1 MIYCIQGTITHI
13 DSPWLTLL
21 TPGGVGYEIEC
32 TQQLIQNHQLNDKTT
47 VYTQMIV
54 REDAQLLYGF
64 ASQEEKEAFKTLIK
78 VSGVGPKMAINLLS
92 SLSLADLVLAVQNK
106 TPQVLLNC
114 KGVGKKVAEK
124 IVVEC
129 QNRFTNW
136 VLPMQQSTPDQTYA
150 SRAQQDALA
159 ALIALGYRQPQI
171 NPKIE
176 KALSEGMTDTSEI
189 VRFVLSELQPQ

>member
-1 MIYCIQGTITHI
+1 MIYCIQGTVIYI
-13 DSPWLTLL
+13 DSPWLTLM

-32 TQQLIQNHQLNDKTT
+32 TQQLLQTKQLNDQATI
-47 VYTQMIV
+47 YTQMIV

-64 ASQEEKEAFKTLIK
+64 ASQEEKEAFRTLIK

-92 SLSLADLVLAVQNK
+92 SLSLADLILAIQNK
-106 TPQVLLNC
+106 TPQILLNC

-129 QNRFTNW
+129 QNRFTNI
-136 VLPMQQSTPDQTYA
+136 VLPIQAPPQQSHPIRQ
-150 SRAQQDALA
+150 QQDALA

-171 NPKIE
+171 TPQLE
-176 KALSEGMTDTSEI
+176 KASTAGIEDTSEI

>member
-1 MIYCIQGTITHI
+1 MIYCIQGTVIDI
-13 DSPWLTLL
+13 DSPWLTLM

-32 TQQLIQNHQLNDKTT
+32 TQLLLQTKQLNDQATI
-47 VYTQMIV
+47 YTQMIV

-64 ASQEEKEAFKTLIK
+64 ASQEEKEAFRTLIK

-92 SLSLADLVLAVQNK
+92 SISLADLILAIQNK
-106 TPQVLLNC
+106 TPQILLNC

-129 QNRFTNW
+129 QNRFTNV
-136 VLPMQQSTPDQTYA
+136 VLPMQTSPQQSPHIRQ
-150 SRAQQDALA
+150 QQDALA

-171 NPKIE
+171 SPQLE
-176 KALSEGMTDTSEI
+176 KALASGIEDTSEI

>member
-1 MIYCIQGTITHI
+1 MIYCIQGTVIDI
-13 DSPWLTLL
+13 DSPWLTLM

-32 TQQLIQNHQLNDKTT
+32 TQLLLQTKQLNDQATI
-47 VYTQMIV
+47 YTQMIV

-64 ASQEEKEAFKTLIK
+64 ASQEEKEAFRTLIK

-92 SLSLADLVLAVQNK
+92 SISLSDLILAIQNK
-106 TPQVLLNC
+106 TPQILVNC

-129 QNRFTNW
+129 QNRFTH
-136 VLPMQQSTPDQTYA
+136 LTFPIQQAPQQPSAMRQ
-150 SRAQQDALA
+150 QQDALA

-171 NPKIE
+171 SPQLE
-176 KALSEGMTDTSEI
+176 KALASGIEDTSEI

>member
-1 MIYCIQGTITHI
+1 MIYCIQGTITYI
-13 DSPWLTLL
+13 DSPWLILM

-32 TQQLIQNHQLNDKTT
+32 TQQLLQTKQLNDQATI
-47 VYTQMIV
+47 YTQMIV

-64 ASQEEKEAFKTLIK
+64 ASQEEKEAFRTLIK

-92 SLSLADLVLAVQNK
+92 SLSLADLILAIQNK
-106 TPQVLLNC
+106 TPQILVNC

-129 QNRFTNW
+129 QNRFTHLT
-136 VLPMQQSTPDQTYA
+136 LPLQSQPQQPSAMRY
-150 SRAQQDALA
+150 QQDALA
-159 ALIALGYRQPQI
+159 ALIALGYKQPQI
-171 NPKIE
+171 TPQLE
-176 KALSEGMTDTSEI
+176 KALNSGIEDTSEI

>member
-1 MIYCIQGTITHI
+1 MIYCIQGTVIDI
-13 DSPWLTLL
+13 DSPWLTLM

-32 TQQLIQNHQLNDKTT
+32 TQLLLQTKQLNDQATI
-47 VYTQMIV
+47 YTQMIV

-64 ASQEEKEAFKTLIK
+64 ASQEEKEAFRTLIK

-92 SLSLADLVLAVQNK
+92 SISLADLILAIQNK
-106 TPQVLLNC
+106 TPQILVNC

-129 QNRFTNW
+129 QNRFTH
-136 VLPMQQSTPDQTYA
+136 LTFPIQQAPQQPSAMRQ
-150 SRAQQDALA
+150 QQDALA

-171 NPKIE
+171 SPQLE
-176 KALSEGMTDTSEI
+176 KALASGIEDTSEI

>member
-1 MIYCIQGTITHI
+1 MIYCIQGTVIDI
-13 DSPWLTLL
+13 DSPWLTLM

-32 TQQLIQNHQLNDKTT
+32 TQLLLQTKQLNDQATI
-47 VYTQMIV
+47 YTQMIV

-64 ASQEEKEAFKTLIK
+64 ASQEEKEAFRTLIK

-92 SLSLADLVLAVQNK
+92 SISLADLILAIQNK
-106 TPQVLLNC
+106 TPQILLNC

-129 QNRFTNW
+129 QNRFTH
-136 VLPMQQSTPDQTYA
+136 LTFPIQQAPQQPSAMRQ
-150 SRAQQDALA
+150 QQDALA

-171 NPKIE
+171 SPQLE
-176 KALSEGMTDTSEI
+176 KALASGIEDTSEI

>member
-1 MIYCIQGTITHI
+1 MIYCIQGTITYI
-13 DSPWLTLL
+13 DSPWLILM

-32 TQQLIQNHQLNDKTT
+32 TQQLLQTKKLNDQATI
-47 VYTQMIV
+47 YTQMIV

-64 ASQEEKEAFKTLIK
+64 ASQEEKEAFRTLIK

-92 SLSLADLVLAVQNK
+92 SLSLADLILAIQNK
-106 TPQVLLNC
+106 TPQILVNC

-129 QNRFTNW
+129 QNRFTHLT
-136 VLPMQQSTPDQTYA
+136 LPLQAQPQQPSA
-150 SRAQQDALA
+150 MRHQQDALA
-159 ALIALGYRQPQI
+159 ALIALGYKQPQI
-171 NPKIE
+171 TPQLE
-176 KALSEGMTDTSEI
+176 KALNSGIEDTSEI